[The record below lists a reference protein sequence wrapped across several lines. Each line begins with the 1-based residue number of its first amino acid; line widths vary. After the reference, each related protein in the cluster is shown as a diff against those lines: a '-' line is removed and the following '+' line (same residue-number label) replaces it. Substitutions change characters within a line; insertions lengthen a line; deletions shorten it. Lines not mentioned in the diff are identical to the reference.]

1 MTVKP
6 TQTKVNIDIEAL
18 KQLGGTEWVK
28 DELHR
33 VYFNNLE
40 KLYGLDYRRYKTGNI
55 AEASLNSEP
64 ISNSEA
70 GLILSCL
77 CDMKIWFD
85 MKDRKF
91 HSFVKDPRDKRG
103 HAISRAIISRIEE
116 KLKTCEPEPEKLAG
130 EAEAN

>member
-1 MTVKP
+1 MTVQP

-40 KLYGLDYRRYKTGNI
+40 ELYGLDCRCYKTGNI
-55 AEASLNSEP
+55 AEAFLHSEP

-70 GLILSCL
+70 RRIRGCL

-91 HSFVKDPRDKRG
+91 HSFVQDRLDKRG
-103 HAISRAIISRIEE
+103 HAIARAIISLIEE
-116 KLKTCEPEPEKLAG
+116 KIKTCEPEPEKVAG